1 MRDCE
6 KGGCIISNKQQQS
19 DTQLAKQELVKQE
32 LVKQEGQ
39 AASTQQKLQEEQNSK
54 QKIDPKVARLGTA
67 PLGKLLFEFGVPAVA
82 AVVLNALYNVIDSV
96 FLGQAMGKI
105 GLAATTVA
113 TPLMTILLAICML
126 AGAGGNALCA
136 ILLGEGKHRQAEK
149 ALGNTF
155 LIIIAEAIII
165 AIFAAFCLDPILRLA
180 GASDE
185 TLPYARLFMQI
196 IAFGCL
202 FNNIS
207 FGINN
212 FIRTAGAPYVALGTA
227 TLGTVACVF
236 FNYLFVMV
244 FGWGVAGSASATI
257 LGQAISSV
265 WVMWFFT
272 LNKKAPFHLRL
283 SCMHFDS
290 KLCLRILALG
300 LAPFALQCAA
310 AINQMV
316 GNFQLAVL
324 GAADPIGTDGAL
336 ASIGVVMKIVMFSI
350 FPAIGIS
357 ISAQP
362 ILGFNVGARKYERVK
377 KTLYL
382 VFAVS
387 AAVLVALFA
396 VVHIWPE
403 QLMGMFGVD
412 ESLMRFS
419 VETLKV
425 CTILIPFIWVQIN
438 GSNYFQATGQPLK
451 SSIMSV
457 ARQIV
462 FQLPLYFILP
472 AVIPAI
478 FSGVSPL
485 FSFCLAFPVTD
496 ALSIILCSCFVI
508 CEIRRLNG
516 LIAQQKA
523 GLVV

>member
-1 MRDCE
+1 MHDIE
-6 KGGCIISNKQQQS
+6 K
-19 DTQLAKQELVKQE
+19 
-32 LVKQEGQ
+32 
-39 AASTQQKLQEEQNSK
+39 EEV
-54 QKIDPKVARLGTA
+54 IDPKVARLGTA

-82 AVVLNALYNVIDSV
+82 SVVLNALYNVIDSV

-136 ILLGEGKHRQAEK
+136 ILLGRGEHTQAER

-155 LIIIAEAIII
+155 LVIIAEAIIV
-165 AIFAAFCLDPILRLA
+165 ALFALFCLDPVLRLA

-196 IAFGCL
+196 ISFGCL

-227 TLGTVACVF
+227 ALGTVACIA
-236 FNYLFVMV
+236 FNYLFVIV

-272 LNKKAPFHLRL
+272 LNKNAPFHLRL
-283 SCMHFDS
+283 SCMRFD
-290 KLCLRILALG
+290 KTLCLRILALG

-316 GNFQLAVL
+316 GNFQLAAL
-324 GAADPIGTDGAL
+324 GAADPIGIDGAL
-336 ASIGVVMKIVMFSI
+336 ASIGVVMKIVMFAI

-362 ILGFNVGARKYERVK
+362 IFGFNIGARKYDRVK
-377 KTLYL
+377 RMLYL

-387 AAVLVALFA
+387 AAVLFTLFC
-396 VVHIWPE
+396 VVHIFPE
-403 QLMGMFGVD
+403 ALMSMFGVED
-412 ESLMRFS
+412 SLMRFS

-425 CTILIPFIWVQIN
+425 CTMLIPLIWVQIN

-451 SSIMSV
+451 SAVMSV
-457 ARQIV
+457 TRQII
-462 FQLPLYFILP
+462 FQLPLYFIIP
-472 AVIPAI
+472 AVIPSI
-478 FSGVSPL
+478 FADVSPL

-496 ALSIILCSCFVI
+496 GLSIAFCSVFVI
-508 CEIRRLNG
+508 HEIRRLNS
-516 LIAQQKA
+516 LIAQQKN
-523 GLVV
+523 GIFM